1 MSRTV
6 TNTYQ
11 VKIVAVYKEG
21 SLSGKGL
28 AMSSISEFNRKAE
41 YSKDLVTRSLMA
53 VLMKNFST
61 QTVVETKLW

>member
-11 VKIVAVYKEG
+11 VKIVAVYKEV

-28 AMSSISEFNRKAE
+28 AMSSISEFNRKTE

>member
-11 VKIVAVYKEG
+11 VKIVAVYKEV

>member
-6 TNTYQ
+6 TNKYQ
-11 VKIVAVYKEG
+11 VKIVAVYKEV